1 MNNHYHKN
9 RSIMIMGILIT
20 LIWLALSVFVNRI
33 YDKRMEE
40 YLDHQDEMFTNGIE
54 SIINTYSSYAEFIYQ
69 SILNTPEI
77 RAIMS
82 EAQSADQESKAL
94 LREELYQE
102 LIETYDLL
110 TEHDF
115 RHLQF
120 HMANGESFLRLHK
133 PERYGDSLISVR
145 ESIRYVT
152 TEHSLFPVLK
162 KDGFPMAIAMFFL
175 CLMAKILLAVWNY
188 RYHRQQLSKNSI
200 I

>member
-102 LIETYDLL
+102 LIETYDSVY
-110 TEHDF
+110 F
-115 RHLQF
+115 RF
-120 HMANGESFLRLHK
+120 
-133 PERYGDSLISVR
+133 
-145 ESIRYVT
+145 
-152 TEHSLFPVLK
+152 
-162 KDGFPMAIAMFFL
+162 
-175 CLMAKILLAVWNY
+175 
-188 RYHRQQLSKNSI
+188 
-200 I
+200 